1 MEMPPIG
8 SGARARCLA
17 ENRKLAARSRG
28 LLPPLN
34 EEAARVQVIGGNHT
48 TAFCRAMKA
57 GCSSPIKELCNE
69 SGKLDVA
76 NLAGQPAFVDAV
88 QHGLRYLVIAYQ
100 VEVHVH
106 GFVDFVRSARR
117 PRRPVFVVVVVV
129 TVAVAVVAVAL
140 TRRSLAL

>member
-1 MEMPPIG
+1 M
-8 SGARARCLA
+8 
-17 ENRKLAARSRG
+17 
-28 LLPPLN
+28 
-34 EEAARVQVIGGNHT
+34 QVIGGNHT
-48 TAFCRAMKA
+48 TAFCRAVKA
-57 GCSSPIKELCNE
+57 QCWSPCKELTNE
-69 SGKLDVA
+69 SGQLDVA
-76 NLAGQPAFVDAV
+76 ILAGQPAFVDAV
-88 QHGLRYLVIAYQ
+88 QHGLQYLVIAYQ

>member
-1 MEMPPIG
+1 MPPAG
-8 SGARARCLA
+8 TSARAKCLA
-17 ENRKLAARSRG
+17 ENRKLSARSRG
-28 LLPPLN
+28 MLPPLN

-48 TAFCRAMKA
+48 TAFCRAVKA
-57 GCSSPIKELCNE
+57 QCWSPCKELTNE
-69 SGKLDVA
+69 SGQLDVA
-76 NLAGQPAFVDAV
+76 ILAGQPAFVDAV
-88 QHGLRYLVIAYQ
+88 QHGLQYLVIAYQ

>member
-1 MEMPPIG
+1 M
-8 SGARARCLA
+8 
-17 ENRKLAARSRG
+17 
-28 LLPPLN
+28 
-34 EEAARVQVIGGNHT
+34 QVIGGNHT

>member
-1 MEMPPIG
+1 MG
-8 SGARARCLA
+8 SVAHDRCIT

-28 LLPPLN
+28 MLPALQ
-34 EEAARVQVIGGNHT
+34 EGAVRVQVIGGNHT

-88 QHGLRYLVIAYQ
+88 QHGLRYLVISYQ
-100 VEVHVH
+100 VEAHVH
-106 GFVDFVRSARR
+106 GFVDFVHSARQ
-117 PRRPVFVVVVVV
+117 PRRPVVVVVV
-129 TVAVAVVAVAL
+129 VAVAVVAVVL